1 LVDSK
6 YNRFEVLVEKINN
19 KVYLTW
25 GWLALKDFYGI
36 SIGAWIPMVYTG
48 MGKFGILLSD
58 RGWPDN
64 RSTDISTTDCNAPTF
79 RINYSIY

>member
-1 LVDSK
+1 MFAADFRDDVHRIATLVDSK

-36 SIGAWIPMVYTG
+36 SVGAYGLHQKRKVLDSS
-48 MGKFGILLSD
+48 K
-58 RGWPDN
+58 
-64 RSTDISTTDCNAPTF
+64 
-79 RINYSIY
+79 